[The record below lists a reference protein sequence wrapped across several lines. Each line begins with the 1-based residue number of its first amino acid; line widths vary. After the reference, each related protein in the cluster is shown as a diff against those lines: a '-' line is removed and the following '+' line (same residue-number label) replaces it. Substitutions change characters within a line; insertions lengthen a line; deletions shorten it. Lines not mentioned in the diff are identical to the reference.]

1 MVVIEC
7 ILVFR
12 VADCTSVFELDEDN
26 PSDWLFFDERL
37 ETVQNVDDEGWE
49 LLTVELFDKEFELE
63 LITMVDNVGGVE
75 EQFPSGEDWDTSS

>member
-12 VADCTSVFELDEDN
+12 VADCTSVFEMDEDN
-26 PSDWLFFDERL
+26 PSGWLFFDVRL
-37 ETVQNVDDEGWE
+37 ETIQNVDDGGWE

-63 LITMVDNVGGVE
+63 LITTVDNVEEVE
-75 EQFPSGEDWDTSS
+75 EPFPSAEG